1 MPRWRGVRVV
11 PPPLRSAQ
19 GSYGTASPM
28 CGAGCRLSPLTS
40 ADHSLPP
47 PRTLLPLPH
56 TPSLLP
62 CLPSR
67 LLPPSLLTF
76 SRLCSPSGVLKASV
90 ENLDEGA
97 PGSGE
102 QHSAAAEGMREP
114 TRAGALHFTP
124 ALPEAKVSAIRR
136 MGFGDAITVSSV
148 VGDSMQEPAD
158 ATEGACKAE
167 GGLGVMPIG

>member
-1 MPRWRGVRVV
+1 MPGWQGVRVV
-11 PPPLRSAQ
+11 PPPLQSAQ
-19 GSYGTASPM
+19 GSYGTASPTR
-28 CGAGCRLSPLTS
+28 GAGCRLSRLTTLFLCPALS
-40 ADHSLPP
+40 FLSPILLRSCLVHLP
-47 PRTLLPLPH
+47 
-56 TPSLLP
+56 
-62 CLPSR
+62 R
-67 LLPPSLLTF
+67 LLPASLLTSLL

-90 ENLDEGA
+90 ENLDQGA

-136 MGFGDAITVSSV
+136 MGFGDAMTVSSV
-148 VGDSMQEPAD
+148 VGDSLQEPAD

-167 GGLGVMPIG
+167 GGLGVMLMG